1 MSQEP
6 QPALESLQREN
17 EALKRRLAR
26 LQGNMERQE
35 KYQQQNSSLL
45 RAAMADLDEEKAKSE
60 RLLLNIL
67 PAQIVERLNSG
78 EEEIA
83 DRFDDVT
90 VLFSDFAGFTEA
102 SAQAPPNRVVRT
114 LNTVFSEFDAHSQA
128 LGVEK
133 IKTIGDAYLAVAG
146 LPETRRDHCEAAADL
161 ALQMLRTVEELAEQG
176 DQLSIRIGLHT
187 GAVIA
192 GIIGTHKFVYDVWGD
207 TVNLASRL
215 ESSAES
221 GTIHISE
228 SVARILKF
236 DFDVEPRGEIALK
249 GKGDV
254 TTFYLTGR
262 KAV

>member
-6 QPALESLQREN
+6 QPTLESLQSEN
-17 EALKRRLAR
+17 EALKRRLTK

-35 KYQQQNSSLL
+35 QYQQQNASLL
-45 RAAMADLDEEKAKSE
+45 RAAMDDLDAEKAKSE

-67 PAQIVERLNSG
+67 PAQIVERLSSG

-90 VLFSDFAGFTEA
+90 VLFSDLVGFTEA
-102 SAQAPPNRVVRT
+102 SARTPPKRVVRA
-114 LNTVFSEFDAHSQA
+114 LNAVFSEFDAHTQA

-161 ALQMLRTVEELAEQG
+161 ALEMLRTVSEKADEQDPLG
-176 DQLSIRIGLHT
+176 IRIGLHT

-215 ESSAES
+215 ESTADP

-228 SVARILKF
+228 SVARVLRF
-236 DFDVEPRGEIALK
+236 DYDVEPRGETALK

-254 TTFYLTGR
+254 VTFYLSGR
-262 KAV
+262 KGD